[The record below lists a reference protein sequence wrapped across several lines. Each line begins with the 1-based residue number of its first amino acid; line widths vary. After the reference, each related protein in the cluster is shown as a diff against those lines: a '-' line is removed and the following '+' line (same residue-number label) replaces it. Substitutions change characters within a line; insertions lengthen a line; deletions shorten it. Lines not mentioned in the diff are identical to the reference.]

1 MRQSNC
7 NYFCTN
13 STAIFMLKPAAI
25 QIQRLDTF
33 GGHRDSVFALA
44 PSGQAGHFFSA
55 GADGQVADW
64 DVARPDLGA
73 LVARIPASV
82 YALTLDT
89 QSGFL
94 WVGQNYEGIQFIDP
108 HQKAPVGSLQLTT
121 GAIFDIQIYQ
131 QTAFIALGD
140 GVVVVV
146 DVPTRAIRKHLKA
159 SDKSAR
165 CVAVN
170 PVEREFAVGYSDNQI
185 RIFDLTTFDLKRTIS
200 GPANSVFTVA
210 YSPDFRH
217 LLAGGRDA
225 HLRSWDVEA
234 EYRPD
239 ADVVA
244 HLYALNHLAYSP
256 DGQWLATVSMDKT
269 IKLWEADTLRLRKV
283 IDRARHGGHSTSINK
298 VLWLSGT
305 TFATASDD
313 RTVAVWEVIG

>member
-1 MRQSNC
+1 
-7 NYFCTN
+7 
-13 STAIFMLKPAAI
+13 MLKPAPL
-25 QIQRLDTF
+25 QVQRLDTF
-33 GGHRDSVFALA
+33 GGHRDSVFALT
-44 PSGQAGHFFSA
+44 SSLQAGHFFSA

-64 DVARPDLGA
+64 DVHRPDLGA

-82 YALTLDT
+82 YALTLDP

-108 HQKAPVGSLQLTT
+108 VQKTAVGSLQLTA

-131 QTAFIALGD
+131 QTAFVALAD
-140 GVVVVV
+140 GVVVVI

-159 SDKSAR
+159 STKSAR
-165 CVAVN
+165 CIAIN
-170 PVEREFAVGYSDNQI
+170 PVEREVAVGYSDNQI
-185 RIFDLTTFDLKRTIS
+185 RIFDLTTLDLKRTLD

-234 EYRPD
+234 DYRAD
-239 ADVVA
+239 ADIVA
-244 HLYALNHLAYSP
+244 HLYALNHLAYST

-269 IKLWEADTLRLRKV
+269 IKLWDADSLRLRKV

-298 VLWLSGT
+298 VLWLSAT

>member
-1 MRQSNC
+1 
-7 NYFCTN
+7 
-13 STAIFMLKPAAI
+13 MLKPAAV

-33 GGHRDSVFALA
+33 GGHRDSVFTLA
-44 PSGQAGHFFSA
+44 SSAQPGHFFSA

-82 YALTLDT
+82 YALTLDAPR
-89 QSGFL
+89 GCL

-108 HQKAPVGSLQLTT
+108 LEKIPVGSLKLTT

-131 QTAFIALGD
+131 QTAFVALGD
-140 GVVVVV
+140 GVVVVI
-146 DVPTRAIRKHLKA
+146 DVPTRAVRKHLKA
-159 SDKSAR
+159 SAKSAR
-165 CVAVN
+165 CVAIN
-170 PVEREFAVGYSDNQI
+170 PVEREFAVGYSDHQI
-185 RIFDLTTFDLKRTIS
+185 RIFDLNTLDLKRTIGGS
-200 GPANSVFTVA
+200 TNSVFTVA

-217 LLAGGRDA
+217 LVAGGRDA

-234 EYRPD
+234 DYRPQ
-239 ADVVA
+239 AAIVA

-269 IKLWEADTLRLRKV
+269 IKLWDADTLRLRKV
-283 IDRARHGGHSTSINK
+283 IDRARYGGHSTSINK

>member
-1 MRQSNC
+1 MP
-7 NYFCTN
+7 TP
-13 STAIFMLKPAAI
+13 APLK
-25 QIQRLDTF
+25 IQRLDTF
-33 GGHRDSVFALA
+33 GGHRDSVFALMA
-44 PSGQAGHFFSA
+44 SLQPGHFYSA

-64 DVARPDLGA
+64 DVDHPDLGS

-82 YALTLDT
+82 YALAIDPA
-89 QSGFL
+89 SGVL

-108 HQKAPVGSLQLTT
+108 AQKMAVGSLQLTT

-131 QTAFIALGD
+131 QTAFVALGD
-140 GVVVVV
+140 GVVVVL
-146 DVPTRAIRKHLKA
+146 DVPTRAVRKHLKA
-159 SDKSAR
+159 SAQSAR
-165 CVAVN
+165 CVAIN
-170 PVEREFAVGYSDNQI
+170 PVEREVAVGYSDNQI
-185 RIFDLTTFDLKRTIS
+185 RVFDLHTFVLKRTLS

-234 EYRPD
+234 DYQPQ
-239 ADVVA
+239 ADIVA
-244 HLYALNHLAYSP
+244 HMYALNHMAFSP
-256 DGQWLATVSMDKT
+256 GGHWLATVSMDKT
-269 IKLWEADTLRLRKV
+269 IKLWDADTLRLRKV

>member
-1 MRQSNC
+1 
-7 NYFCTN
+7 
-13 STAIFMLKPAAI
+13 MLKPAPL

-44 PSGQAGHFFSA
+44 PSAQAGHFFSA

-64 DVARPDLGA
+64 DVAQPDMGA

-82 YALTLDT
+82 YALCFDRQAGL
-89 QSGFL
+89 L

-108 HQKAPVGSLQLTT
+108 VQKQAVGSLQLTT
-121 GAIFDIQIYQ
+121 GAIFDIQLYQ
-131 QTAFIALGD
+131 ETAFVALGD
-140 GVVVVV
+140 GVVVVI

-159 SDKSAR
+159 STQSAR
-165 CVAVN
+165 CVAIN
-170 PVEREFAVGYSDNQI
+170 PVEREVAVGYSDHQI
-185 RIFDLTTFDLKRTIS
+185 RIFDLHTFALKRTIS
-200 GPANSVFTVA
+200 GPSNSVFTVT
-210 YSPDFRH
+210 YSPDFKR

-225 HLRSWDVEA
+225 HLRTWDVEA
-234 EYRPD
+234 DYRPE
-239 ADVVA
+239 ADIVA
-244 HLYALNHLAYSP
+244 HLYALNHLAFSP
-256 DGQWLATVSMDKT
+256 GGQWLATVSMDKT
-269 IKLWEADTLRLRKV
+269 IKLWEADTLKLRKV

>member
-1 MRQSNC
+1 
-7 NYFCTN
+7 
-13 STAIFMLKPAAI
+13 MLKPPPLH
-25 QIQRLDTF
+25 IQRLDTF
-33 GGHRDSVFALA
+33 GGHRDSVFTLA
-44 PSGQAGHFFSA
+44 PSTQAGHFFSA

-82 YALTLDT
+82 YALNLDP
-89 QSGFL
+89 QSGLL

-108 HQKAPVGSLQLTT
+108 VEKTAVGSLQLTS

-131 QTAFIALGD
+131 QTAFVALAD
-140 GVVVVV
+140 GVVVVI
-146 DVPTRAIRKHLKA
+146 DVATRAIRKHLKA
-159 SDKSAR
+159 SSQSAR
-165 CVAVN
+165 CIAIN
-170 PVEREFAVGYSDNQI
+170 PVEREVAVGYSDHQI
-185 RIFDLTTFDLKRTIS
+185 RLFDLNTLMLKRTLS
-200 GPANSVFTVA
+200 GPASSVFTVA

-234 EYRPD
+234 DYQPEVD
-239 ADVVA
+239 IVA
-244 HLYALNHLAYSP
+244 HLYALNHLAFSP
-256 DGQWLATVSMDKT
+256 DGRWLATVSMDKT
-269 IKLWEADTLRLRKV
+269 TKLWDADTLRLRKV

-298 VLWLSGT
+298 VLWLSDK